1 MVNLARKAKLDA
13 ELVMRQA
20 TGKFAGRFR
29 KLEDVLRQRGKS
41 FDQLDLKQL
50 DAIWDEVKASE

>member
-1 MVNLARKAKLDA
+1 
-13 ELVMRQA
+13 MRQA
-20 TGKFAGRFR
+20 TEKFTGRFR
-29 KLEDVLRQRGKS
+29 KLEDVLRQRGKN